1 MIQATKATTKRLQ
14 AAAEGR
20 EYWSIPAT
28 LLRAIEQATEDA
40 RAYTECKQYDAMDE
54 YNTYWGYNSGRAYYS
69 AEGLVYRPTR
79 GYQDEYNAHGLAYK
93 YPELVRYLCTHD
105 LNMVIISDINK
116 LVKAILAEEEAAG
129 RKNERGKEE

>member
-1 MIQATKATTKRLQ
+1 MIQATKATTKRLR

-40 RAYTECKQYDAMDE
+40 RTCAECKQYDAMDE
-54 YNTYWGYNSGRAYYS
+54 YNAYWGYNGGRAYYS

-79 GYQDEYNAHGLAYK
+79 GCQDEYNAHGLAYK

-116 LVKAILAEEEAAG
+116 LVKAILADEIVIEDAVVIDIIY
-129 RKNERGKEE
+129 

>member
-1 MIQATKATTKRLQ
+1 MIQATKATTKRLR

-40 RAYTECKQYDAMDE
+40 RAYAECKQYDAMDE
-54 YNTYWGYNSGRAYYS
+54 YSTYWGYNSGRAYYS

-79 GYQDEYNAHGLAYK
+79 GCQDEYNAHGLAYR

-116 LVKAILAEEEAAG
+116 LVKAILAEGEAA
-129 RKNERGKEE
+129 RRE

>member
-1 MIQATKATTKRLQ
+1 MKGEKTMKQATKATTKRLQ

-28 LLRAIEQATEDA
+28 LLRAIERATEDA
-40 RAYTECKQYDAMDE
+40 RVYAECKQYDAMDE
-54 YNTYWGYNSGRAYYS
+54 YNAYWGYNGGRAYYS

-79 GYQDEYNAHGLAYK
+79 GCQDEYTAHNLAYR

-116 LVKAILAEEEAAG
+116 LAKAILAEEKAV
-129 RKNERGKEE
+129 

>member
-1 MIQATKATTKRLQ
+1 MKGEITMIQATKATAKRLQ

-28 LLRAIEQATEDA
+28 LLRAIEQAAEDA
-40 RAYTECKQYDAMDE
+40 RAYAECKQHDAMDE
-54 YNTYWGYNSGRAYYS
+54 YNAYWGYNGGRAYYS

-79 GYQDEYNAHGLAYK
+79 GCQDEYNAQGLAYR

-105 LNMVIISDINK
+105 LNMVIISDVNK
-116 LVKAILAEEEAAG
+116 LAKAILAEEKAV
-129 RKNERGKEE
+129 